1 MEQIDM
7 ITMDELAN
15 RLLSEASN
23 SFRSGQFEK
32 ALDTLIRCIRAPKSK
47 ENRELDV
54 RVYNM
59 LGLIYGYL
67 NQETLSKENLM
78 KALRLGTEYGAKD
91 CMIQSYMN
99 LGFLYQKLGVLESA
113 QEYVEQALAL
123 IKECGEEESVLY
135 MPCLACYGIIRS
147 KLGNDKWDMQDL
159 KQTEGFFSAVQ
170 DLKLRVSYQQG
181 DRESFEKYLEELTS
195 CKVEDEK
202 FLIYAEFYLDICAFL
217 WEKELYKELR
227 KLLDYMKQYLQKLPL
242 AYLKYQVCNYEV
254 LYAKKCGTKEEQWE
268 AEKNWMEILPQYE
281 QEQQNAKMYSFDY
294 VEYLHE
300 EKSLSDKM
308 EQRSKQDPMTGL
320 LNKYTLE
327 FLAEEYMKQKEKDDV
342 AAVLVIDMD
351 HFKQVNDTLGHL
363 AGDTILSDTAI
374 IIQKFFKEDN
384 LCGRIGGD
392 EFAIFIKN
400 VQDISSLLIQA
411 EFLRQEIAKTTSE
424 RSVTIEICASIGIA
438 LSTAGFTDY
447 ASLFAAADKAL
458 YQAKKNGRNKI
469 EVIE

>member
-1 MEQIDM
+1 
-7 ITMDELAN
+7 
-15 RLLSEASN
+15 
-23 SFRSGQFEK
+23 
-32 ALDTLIRCIRAPKSK
+32 
-47 ENRELDV
+47 
-54 RVYNM
+54 
-59 LGLIYGYL
+59 
-67 NQETLSKENLM
+67 
-78 KALRLGTEYGAKD
+78 
-91 CMIQSYMN
+91 
-99 LGFLYQKLGVLESA
+99 
-113 QEYVEQALAL
+113 
-123 IKECGEEESVLY
+123 
-135 MPCLACYGIIRS
+135 
-147 KLGNDKWDMQDL
+147 
-159 KQTEGFFSAVQ
+159 
-170 DLKLRVSYQQG
+170 
-181 DRESFEKYLEELTS
+181 
-195 CKVEDEK
+195 
-202 FLIYAEFYLDICAFL
+202 
-217 WEKELYKELR
+217 
-227 KLLDYMKQYLQKLPL
+227 MKQYLQKLPL